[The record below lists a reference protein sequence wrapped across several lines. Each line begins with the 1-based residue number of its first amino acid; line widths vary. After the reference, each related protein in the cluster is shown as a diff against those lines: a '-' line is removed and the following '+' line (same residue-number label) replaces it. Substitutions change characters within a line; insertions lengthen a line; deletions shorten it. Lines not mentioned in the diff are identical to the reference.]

1 MSPEEARDLAVG
13 VVSYVLL
20 FLLVFGLSG
29 TVELSD
35 FKEKFREMK
44 GILIGAGCQFV
55 LLPLCGYASV
65 KAFDLPPIYGITLM
79 VVTSSPGGSYSNLW
93 CSIINA
99 DLPLSV
105 AMTTVSSFV
114 SMFMLPINI
123 VIYVRSTYAGEGNV
137 RVDWVSMGTAIAVVI
152 SAVGLGLYVGEK
164 HRGIRGRIH
173 KLGNFAGLAL
183 IILGFTFSSLSRED
197 SEPIWNRPWRFY
209 AATAAPCLVGL
220 LTSLAL
226 STLLKLPK
234 PQSLSVCIETCY
246 QNTGISLAV
255 ALSMFQGGDAALAA
269 GLPVFYQVCQ
279 AIFILFLSILL
290 VRMGWSY
297 APKNTPVWDIL
308 FKNWQPSSGT
318 GHRRKPSGEVLF
330 EGGGTAPAGGRARGQ
345 SGSQLG
351 ELLTQGGGAPAGG
364 EAGGGKPPPQ
374 GIGTS
379 GEAANGNQ
387 PLPGKGDAGGASD
400 GSRI

>member
-1 MSPEEARDLAVG
+1 MSSGGRTPEEVRDLAVA

-35 FKEKFREMK
+35 FKEKFRELR
-44 GILIGAGCQFV
+44 GIAIGAGCQFI

-65 KAFDLPPIYGITLM
+65 RAFDLPPIYGITLM

-123 VIYVRSTYAGEGNV
+123 VIYVRSTYAGQGDV
-137 RVDWVSMGTAIAVVI
+137 RIDWVSMGTAIAVVI
-152 SAVGLGLYVGEK
+152 SAVGLGLYVEEK
-164 HRGIRGRIH
+164 HRGIRGKIH
-173 KLGNFAGLAL
+173 KLGNVSGVAL
-183 IILGFTFSSLSRED
+183 IALGFTFSSMSRDD
-197 SEPIWNRPWRFY
+197 SEPIWSRPWRFY

-220 LTSLAL
+220 LASLAL
-226 STLLKLPK
+226 SALLKLPK
-234 PQSLSVCIETCY
+234 PQALAVCVETCY

-279 AIFILFLSILL
+279 GIFILTLSVVL

-297 APKNTPVWDIL
+297 APADTPVWDIL
-308 FKNWQPSSGT
+308 FKNWQPTSGR
-318 GHRRKPSGEVLF
+318 GHRRKPSGEVFFEGDGAPARRHSGRSRGNSRNGGSPQGMQLGPGGAAGEAAHSGDTGG
-330 EGGGTAPAGGRARGQ
+330 EGGGL
-345 SGSQLG
+345 SY
-351 ELLTQGGGAPAGG
+351 
-364 EAGGGKPPPQ
+364 
-374 GIGTS
+374 
-379 GEAANGNQ
+379 
-387 PLPGKGDAGGASD
+387 
-400 GSRI
+400 